1 MVVLYDVEGAE
12 VWHERLITARD
23 AGRPGTYAVLTP
35 DYDHYVE
42 ELTMTSVDV
51 AGLRAL
57 DHQGAV
63 PRGLVAERIYRF
75 QDVPAGQE
83 YRQLLR
89 DGALMLGV
97 PLVQV
102 ELPVVPPR
110 GVLPRIAAGRAAA
123 VAGHVWVVVEDVEG
137 YRRGEIV
144 EELGEDAVIMGTK
157 CLMPLENGD
166 VAIVRSMPRAAVM
179 SYINDDLRV
188 LPVKFEAGGRRH
200 RPFAEAVDL
209 LSEDEPQGGL
219 MLEGPASVMWLA
231 QSRRDG
237 GGNFAMGHEHWVRTA
252 NISAGDRSVYE
263 HEVLSRVLDSML
275 CTDQLNL
282 PALQSAELAHAGSSS
297 SRRRIGSHPGR
308 PTTRRPIT
316 SWGGLRGSTAPRSH
330 RVSASMLPAT
340 SGATPPWRRKR
351 ERRPRRPSFGRLRT
365 RREESGARAETSL
378 APRRNDR
385 VTNGVRSRP
394 AAPRASSA
402 LARYVWPRGCSGAWR
417 VDGRRGRGD

>member
-1 MVVLYDVEGAE
+1 MANVGDYLVVLYDVEGAE

-51 AGLRAL
+51 SGLRAL

-166 VAIVRSMPRAAVM
+166 VAIVRSMPRASVM

-282 PALQSAELAHAGSSS
+282 PALQSAELVARRLQLIEEAHRIAPGAPDYSSADHFMGWASRQHGAAVAPRLREHVAGN
-297 SRRRIGSHPGR
+297 
-308 PTTRRPIT
+308 
-316 SWGGLRGSTAPRSH
+316 LRGDAAVAKEARKAAEEAKLRKTTHKKGGKRGQGGDEPG
-330 RVSASMLPAT
+330 SAAQ
-340 SGATPPWRRKR
+340 
-351 ERRPRRPSFGRLRT
+351 
-365 RREESGARAETSL
+365 
-378 APRRNDR
+378 
-385 VTNGVRSRP
+385 
-394 AAPRASSA
+394 
-402 LARYVWPRGCSGAWR
+402 
-417 VDGRRGRGD
+417 